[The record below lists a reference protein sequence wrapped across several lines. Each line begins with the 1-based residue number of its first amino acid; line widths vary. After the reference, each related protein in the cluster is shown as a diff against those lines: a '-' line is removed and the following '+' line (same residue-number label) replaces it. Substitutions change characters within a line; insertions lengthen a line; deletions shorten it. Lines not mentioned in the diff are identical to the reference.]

1 MRKHFITYIDTYR
14 SCRAVLLILMAIK
27 GLPARKYHLAFKSVI
42 GSEDLFLPVR
52 MTTSS
57 HRRLANA
64 VFLNGMVRRY
74 MGWSFAHLFLIKD

>member
-1 MRKHFITYIDTYR
+1 
-14 SCRAVLLILMAIK
+14 MAIK
-27 GLPARKYHLAFKSVI
+27 GLPARKYHLVFMSVI

-64 VFLNGMVRRY
+64 VFLNGMVQHH
-74 MGWSFAHLFLIKD
+74 MVLSFVHLFLIKD